1 MTDIKKFKTLR
12 FGFRLLFFFVAY
24 GIPGYVFIDRYKL
37 YEEVTGYKVGVM
49 GIVGL
54 ALLAFNFKKE
64 IWAWVNNWEF
74 SIMKMVLIG
83 TSKVWVFIFAYV
95 LLRLAADQLV
105 ELTYIVGWIGATEIV
120 AYLGVKP
127 IVDYYDHHVK
137 REIRIGETV
146 EAIKRTNEV
155 PTTK

>member
-1 MTDIKKFKTLR
+1 MTEIKKFKRLR

-24 GIPGYVFIDRYKL
+24 VIPGYVFIDRYKL

-49 GIVGL
+49 GLVGL
-54 ALLAFNFKKE
+54 ALLAFNFQKE

-74 SIMKMVLIG
+74 SIMKMVLLGLGKI
-83 TSKVWVFIFAYV
+83 WIFIFAYG
-95 LLRLAADQLV
+95 LLKLAAMQID

-120 AYLGVKP
+120 AYLAIKP
-127 IVDYYDHHVK
+127 VADHYDYQVK

-155 PTTK
+155 PATK